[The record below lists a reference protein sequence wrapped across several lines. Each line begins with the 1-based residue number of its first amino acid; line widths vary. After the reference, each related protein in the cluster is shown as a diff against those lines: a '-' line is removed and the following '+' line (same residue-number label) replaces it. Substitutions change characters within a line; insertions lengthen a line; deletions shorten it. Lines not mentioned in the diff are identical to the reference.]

1 MLILFRVDS
10 ATMIGIGH
18 LMRCLTLAD
27 ALRRRGATCEFIC
40 RNHPHNSIDLV
51 RQQGFRVY
59 ELPQAAEPT
68 APDDLGVGA
77 IADAIDTCQ
86 IIERCPTIPD
96 WLIVDHYGIDREW
109 ELKLRPYVK
118 RIFAIDDLANRPHDC
133 DVLLDQ
139 NYTHHWDRYE
149 GLVPENCCLLLGPE
163 YALLRPEFL
172 AARQKIEAE
181 GRPTF
186 DPRKVLVFFGGTD
199 PHNYTGQALNIL
211 KEIGDFA
218 PEVVIGQQN
227 PHRLEIASQMR
238 AFTDGHLHIQT
249 NTMAQIMCRCSWYL
263 GSGGSVTWERMCL
276 GLSGIVVITA
286 LNQSIFSS
294 SLSQDNLQIV
304 VEELSLTAIKDAY
317 ENYILKIP
325 VSNWLEKCLSI
336 VNIKGSEHICGKI
349 MHLLK
354 Y

>member
-139 NYTHHWDRYE
+139 NDYNRGAYTQ
-149 GLVPENCCLLLGPE
+149 LVLPFCLCLLGSE
-163 YALLRPEFL
+163 YSIIRNEFL
-172 AARQKIEAE
+172 ISTKKI
-181 GRPTF
+181 RPFNNRLSKVFIYFGSSDPYGLTLLTINSLLDKDLINLEVDIIVSKDNSFFDQIKNIADDKNYNLYTF
-186 DPRKVLVFFGGTD
+186 HENICDLMNLADLGIGAGGTTAKERIA
-199 PHNYTGQALNIL
+199 TGLPSI
-211 KEIGDFA
+211 
-218 PEVVIGQQN
+218 VVSLGLDQERNCI
-227 PHRLEIASQMR
+227 
-238 AFTDGHLHIQT
+238 HLSKSEKIY
-249 NTMAQIMCRCSWYL
+249 YL
-263 GSGGSVTWERMCL
+263 GSYLSVDTNQMRDAIIKLKNNPDQLFRMSLNCIN
-276 GLSGIVVITA
+276 SYIVDGV
-286 LNQSIFSS
+286 S
-294 SLSQDNLQIV
+294 
-304 VEELSLTAIKDAY
+304 
-317 ENYILKIP
+317 KICR
-325 VSNWLEKCLSI
+325 V
-336 VNIKGSEHICGKI
+336 
-349 MHLLK
+349 LLK
-354 Y
+354 DK